1 VRVLAGTVE
10 AWMRRLLVA
19 VVLLLTA
26 CSGGGKE
33 QSGPLNDA
41 DVAFAQGL
49 LVADDHATEVVE
61 LIGQHTTRQELTEL
75 AQKTLSSRGEE
86 IAKVQ
91 AWLGRWS
98 KPVEPGAGLD
108 PETELPSGLL
118 SDERLNRLDQLQ
130 GTGFDLAFVDAF
142 TDHHRGVIELAEAE
156 LREGSLGEVKELARQ
171 VVDGRKAE
179 IDQLAGWKEQWA

>member
-1 VRVLAGTVE
+1 
-10 AWMRRLLVA
+10 MRRLLVG

-26 CSGGGKE
+26 CTGGDR
-33 QSGPLNDA
+33 SGPLNDA

-61 LIGQHTTRQELTEL
+61 LIGPHTTRPELTAL
-75 AQKTLSSRGEE
+75 ASETLSSRGEE

-91 AWLGRWS
+91 AWLGRWG

-108 PETELPSGLL
+108 PETELPPGLL
-118 SDERLNRLDQLQ
+118 SDEQLNQLDQLE
-130 GTGFDLAFVDAF
+130 GAGFDLAFVDAF
-142 TDHHRGVIELAEAE
+142 SSHHRGVIELAERE

-179 IDQLAGWKEQWA
+179 IDQLAGWKGQWS